1 MGSTVCSECT
11 QGNPAD
17 VSCCIKVVILWLRCA
32 HEFHWHL
39 WMLTI
44 IFQLDQRI
52 RAVPWWLPPT
62 GMSQW
67 WMWGRNCHA
76 NYRCQID
83 LTMNRWKC
91 DGCTLNHVLLACQ
104 LILFSTAAIEGNIT
118 SVRPDPVHYMLTS
131 VRAKDVQM
139 LLLFCEFFWK
149 EGKELKLYCTLYF
162 VTIFFWL
169 KNLLFFL
176 FPYPSLVA
184 DDTMVEWWLSFLFF
198 SLFWVIALILLWLV
212 SGKLPQ
218 STALCDYSGTGL
230 TGLGKHRSHWGTHWS
245 STPQTPP
252 NNRIK
257 RRNKL
262 TFS

>member
-44 IFQLDQRI
+44 IFQLGQRI

-104 LILFSTAAIEGNIT
+104 LILFSTVAIEGNIT
-118 SVRPDPVHYMLTS
+118 NVRPDPVHYMLTN
-131 VRAKDVQM
+131 VRAKDVRM

-149 EGKELKLYCTLYF
+149 EGKELKLYWTLYF

-176 FPYPSLVA
+176 SPYPSLVA

-198 SLFWVIALILLWLV
+198 SPFLSNCFDFTVACLWEITPVHSTVRLQWDWVDWAWQTQVPLGHPLIIH
-212 SGKLPQ
+212 
-218 STALCDYSGTGL
+218 TTN
-230 TGLGKHRSHWGTHWS
+230 S
-245 STPQTPP
+245 S
-252 NNRIK
+252 K
-257 RRNKL
+257 
-262 TFS
+262 